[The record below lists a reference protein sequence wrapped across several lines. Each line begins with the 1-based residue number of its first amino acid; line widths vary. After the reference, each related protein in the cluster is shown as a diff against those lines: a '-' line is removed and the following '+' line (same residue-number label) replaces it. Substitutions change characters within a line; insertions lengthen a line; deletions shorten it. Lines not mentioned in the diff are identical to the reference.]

1 MVEVKP
7 GMRSRFV
14 ESGELCSEFPYRA
27 KALFAFEEIDGT
39 DICFFGMHVQ
49 VSHKLIYY
57 LIAQQLHP
65 LESQPIDD
73 VQFMRHSDVLE
84 VLRSL
89 YTSKHILDRGK
100 WDHFY

>member
-14 ESGELCSEFPYRA
+14 EPGELCAEFPYRA

-49 VSHKLIYY
+49 VSH
-57 LIAQQLHP
+57 P
-65 LESQPIDD
+65 
-73 VQFMRHSDVLE
+73 RHQ
-84 VLRSL
+84 R
-89 YTSKHILDRGK
+89 
-100 WDHFY
+100 

>member
-14 ESGELCSEFPYRA
+14 ESGELCAEFPYRA

-49 VSHKLIYY
+49 VTFYY
-57 LIAQQLHP
+57 YVIC
-65 LESQPIDD
+65 
-73 VQFMRHSDVLE
+73 
-84 VLRSL
+84 
-89 YTSKHILDRGK
+89 KCCLDSYVK
-100 WDHFY
+100 KNYI